1 MSVIRDD
8 FDQDV
13 EQLRSLVQTFVRR
26 FGLLLSDRTPCGQ
39 PVSVSYAHA
48 LMLLREA
55 GRPLRQSELGAALGI
70 DKSNV
75 ARLCTQLEAKGHAE
89 QARVAED
96 GRGRV
101 VELTLSGQRLAQAI
115 DQSSRMRFRVL
126 LERIPRTRRKAVL
139 AGLSVL
145 DDALLG
151 VTEEAAS

>member
-1 MSVIRDD
+1 MANDLVREA
-8 FDQDV
+8 

-55 GRPLRQSELGAALGI
+55 ERPLRQSELGGALGI

-75 ARLCTQLEAKGHAE
+75 TRLCTQLEAKGHAE
-89 QARVAED
+89 QARVPED

-101 VELTLSGQRLAQAI
+101 VALTANGQRLAHQIEQA
-115 DQSSRMRFRVL
+115 SKRRFQQL
-126 LERIPRTRRKAVL
+126 LQRIPRARRQAVL

-145 DDALLG
+145 DDALLMAG
-151 VTEEAAS
+151 EELAS